1 MNESHKGVCPNCKRL
16 NSKHNDE
23 EFLICT
29 RKIME
34 DLILANEKWGN
45 GKRQLPLTVDE
56 ALSFTLDFDRVQ
68 TLLNNDYSK
77 TRISCRILDLP
88 FEPVPVQII
97 NFSSDIF
104 ILEIIN
110 FFSLK

>member
-34 DLILANEKWGN
+34 DLILANEN
-45 GKRQLPLTVDE
+45 R
-56 ALSFTLDFDRVQ
+56 
-68 TLLNNDYSK
+68 
-77 TRISCRILDLP
+77 TRIIGKQKKHPD
-88 FEPVPVQII
+88 QI
-97 NFSSDIF
+97 
-104 ILEIIN
+104 
-110 FFSLK
+110 